1 MEIKFILLII
11 GLFIFTL
18 GYVNQNK
25 YNCNITPSLD
35 RYQEQDL
42 KKLFNKGS
50 AFLDYERTLKNEDG
64 TETIIRNI
72 GARPQPVEIGSQEY
86 ISKLPDSRLVL
97 GRQIPGARGQGLE
110 YGSLEGGYYGQ

>member
-25 YNCNITPSLD
+25 YNCNIIPSLD

-42 KKLFNKGS
+42 KKIFDKDD
-50 AFLDYERTLKNEDG
+50 AFLNYERVLKNNDG
-64 TETIIRNI
+64 SDTIIRNI
-72 GARPQPVEIGSQEY
+72 GARPQPIEIGNSGFISQITGGQREEY
-86 ISKLPDSRLVL
+86 KN
-97 GRQIPGARGQGLE
+97 QGGD
-110 YGSLEGGYYGQ
+110 YGG